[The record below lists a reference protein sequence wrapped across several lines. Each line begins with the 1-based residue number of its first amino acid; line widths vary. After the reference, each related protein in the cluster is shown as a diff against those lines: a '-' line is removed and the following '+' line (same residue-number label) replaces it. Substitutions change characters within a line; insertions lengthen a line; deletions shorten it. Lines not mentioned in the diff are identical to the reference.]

1 MLSIAAN
8 RAALVLALLGNNG
21 MSELFENLE
30 IKWQLLLAQAVNF
43 FILLFILKKFLY
55 KPMLKFL
62 RERREGIEEGLK
74 KSELAEQQFTEM
86 RELQAKELAKTRV
99 EAQGIVN
106 EAKKRAEDA
115 KNEIIANT
123 KKETETLFT
132 KAQNDIDQLKAQ
144 RMQEAE
150 QELGKLAL
158 EGMEH
163 LLREKI
169 PEDQKDALQTDA
181 INHIKNLKHE
191 S

>member
-1 MLSIAAN
+1 
-8 RAALVLALLGNNG
+8 

-74 KSELAEQQFTEM
+74 KSELAEQQFKDM
-86 RELQAKELAKTRV
+86 RELQARELAKTRA
-99 EAQGIVN
+99 EAQGIVE
-106 EAKKRAEDA
+106 EAKKRAEEA
-115 KNEIIANT
+115 KNEIVANA
-123 KKETETLFT
+123 KQETEALFA
-132 KAQNDIDQLKAQ
+132 KAEKDIDQLKAQ

-158 EGMEH
+158 QGMEH
-163 LLREKI
+163 LLKEKM
-169 PEDQKDALQTDA
+169 PQETRTALQDEA
-181 INHIKNLKHE
+181 ISHIKNLKHE

>member
-1 MLSIAAN
+1 
-8 RAALVLALLGNNG
+8 

-62 RERREGIEEGLK
+62 RERREGIEAGLK
-74 KSELAEQQFTEM
+74 KSELAEQQFKEM
-86 RELQAKELAKTRV
+86 RELQAKELTNTRA
-99 EAQGIVN
+99 EAQEIV
-106 EAKKRAEDA
+106 ETAKKRAEEA
-115 KNEIIANT
+115 KSEIVANA
-123 KKETETLFT
+123 KQETEALF
-132 KAQNDIDQLKAQ
+132 KKSENDIERLTNQ
-144 RMQEAE
+144 RMREAE

-163 LLREKI
+163 LLKEKM
-169 PEDQKDALQTDA
+169 PEEKKMALQEEA
-181 INHIKNLKHE
+181 ISHIKSLKHE

>member
-1 MLSIAAN
+1 
-8 RAALVLALLGNNG
+8 
-21 MSELFENLE
+21 MSELFENLG

-62 RERREGIEEGLK
+62 RERREGIEAGLK

-86 RELQAKELAKTRV
+86 RELQAKELAKTRQ
-99 EAQGIVN
+99 EAQGIV
-106 EAKKRAEDA
+106 ETAKKRAEEA
-115 KNEIIANT
+115 KSEIVANA
-123 KKETETLFT
+123 KQETETLFA
-132 KAQNDIDQLKAQ
+132 KAEKDIDQLKTQ

-158 EGMEH
+158 QGMEY
-163 LLREKI
+163 LLKEKMSEEKRAAL
-169 PEDQKDALQTDA
+169 EDEA
-181 INHIKNLKHE
+181 IIHIKNLKHD